1 MCFTSCLKH
10 KHSFE
15 PCLKILD
22 FYDIL
27 HFTFCKNKCFKDKE
41 KWTSKKLGCT
51 NAMELV
57 EPYSVGDLVV
67 VVDNCELINPV
78 EVVER
83 YST

>member
-1 MCFTSCLKH
+1 
-10 KHSFE
+10 
-15 PCLKILD
+15 
-22 FYDIL
+22 
-27 HFTFCKNKCFKDKE
+27 
-41 KWTSKKLGCT
+41 
-51 NAMELV
+51 MELV